1 MLHGVGLVAAGVF
14 STDPSDGFPVG
25 TPDGLPGTLSWHAQ
39 AHNVVSMTAF
49 AAALV
54 ACLVLAGPT
63 GRAYG
68 GSWRYASL
76 LVPVGVVAIM
86 AAPLPLG
93 MSLRLAVGSA
103 LILGWI
109 TALSLRALSHR

>member
-1 MLHGVGLVAAGVF
+1 
-14 STDPSDGFPVG
+14 
-25 TPDGLPGTLSWHAQ
+25 
-39 AHNVVSMTAF
+39 
-49 AAALV
+49 
-54 ACLVLAGPT
+54 
-63 GRAYG
+63 
-68 GSWRYASL
+68 
-76 LVPVGVVAIM
+76 M